1 MLIQNLKIMK
11 EFFIS
16 IRPCS
21 NGNHV
26 VHKHDCPLLP
36 EPGKRILLGA
46 FQSSGEALREGI
58 KQFRNPVCCRFC
70 SNEDNRKKVNTEY
83 EAKAG
88 TAFISSDNL
97 TSSIENVMFCS
108 VS

>member
-21 NGNHV
+21 NGYHF
-26 VHKHDCPLLP
+26 VHKHGCPLLP

-46 FQSSGEALREGI
+46 FKSSGEALREGR
-58 KQFRNPVCCRFC
+58 KQFRKPVCCRFC
-70 SNEDNRKKVNTEY
+70 SNEDNWRKVNPEY
-83 EAKAG
+83 EAKTG

-97 TSSIENVMFCS
+97 TSTIESLMFCS

>member
-1 MLIQNLKIMK
+1 MK
-11 EFFIS
+11 EYFIS

-46 FQSSGEALREGI
+46 FLSPGNAVKEGR
-58 KQFRNPVCCRFC
+58 KHFRKPVCCRFC
-70 SNEDNRKKVNTEY
+70 LKEDNWRNVNAES
-83 EAKAG
+83 EVKAG
-88 TAFISSDNL
+88 PAFISSNDL
-97 TSSIENVMFCS
+97 TSTIESLMFCS